1 MEELGQDEENN
12 IPEAQVGHVRD
23 GSQLIAKQWLKQRFV
38 PGQLIGGLL
47 NSQMEFLSGGRGRGY
62 KSC

>member
-23 GSQLIAKQWLKQRFV
+23 GSQLISKQLLKQV
-38 PGQLIGGLL
+38 K
-47 NSQMEFLSGGRGRGY
+47 E
-62 KSC
+62 